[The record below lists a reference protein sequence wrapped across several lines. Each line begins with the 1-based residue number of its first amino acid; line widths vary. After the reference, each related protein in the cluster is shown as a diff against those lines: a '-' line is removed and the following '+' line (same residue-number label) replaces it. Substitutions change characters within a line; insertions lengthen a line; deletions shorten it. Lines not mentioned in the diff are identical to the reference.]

1 MSAYRFMWLMI
12 MFDMP
17 TERKKDRK
25 KYRWF
30 REKLIKDGY
39 IMMQYSIY
47 IKPFHSQEAAKH
59 GKERIK
65 SFIANNILK
74 GSIRLMMFTDKQFS
88 NMDVIVGVKKRVK
101 KELQNSLHCF
111 KTLKIVS

>member
-17 TERKKDRK
+17 TESKNDRK

-47 IKPFHSQEAAKH
+47 IKPFHSQEAAKY

-88 NMDVIVGVKKRVK
+88 NMDVIVGVRKESEKRAPK
-101 KELQNSLHCF
+101 QL
-111 KTLKIVS
+111 TLF